1 MHGGEPRTKMKM
13 KKKREMR
20 ELLNER
26 NIGSLLGLKV
36 WKNMEGALL
45 KSKGPIYK
53 CEVNKI
59 FLFVWIY

>member
-1 MHGGEPRTKMKM
+1 MKRGVFLAGMHGGQPRMKMNM

-26 NIGSLLGLKV
+26 NIGSLRGLKV

-45 KSKGPIYK
+45 KS
-53 CEVNKI
+53 
-59 FLFVWIY
+59 